1 MMVRRELGTGRWDK
15 ILMRKMTE
23 ISVADNYD
31 EAKEEWLATGR
42 VWWAGNGE
50 IPEWVSETN
59 HTGKCLCGHN
69 VVYHFEIV
77 NTENG
82 LTECVGSDH
91 INSYLI
97 MRQIAEELKVDLET
111 ITDAQVQ
118 EWIKVRVG
126 SMKEEAWWAENGD
139 NFRMM
144 FDKIKELD
152 LWENVYIGQQYYSS
166 KHRDYLYVKTIRKK
180 ASGQFGTTH
189 YKMGSIVWR
198 WNHPDNPKAQINT
211 TGIPSD
217 RIMQDLALLFIL
229 SDAKIEAMNK
239 EKARLLALEEETLRW
254 VEEQRIERERRNA
267 ERAEERRIADEKW
280 EAERPAREAK
290 RAERARLAE
299 IERLYVKER
308 KRLQRTNYLSEE
320 PSDIFINNCQLY
332 NIPVFDINFAVSDWE
347 LSFLS
352 SLKRQMSEKNM
363 TRLTQAQGRSLRELL
378 NNSPTDKQVTY
389 LRDLG
394 YQGEIPTKLFATRKI
409 KEMKENDE
417 K

>member
-254 VEEQRIERERRNA
+254 VEEQRIERERRIA

-280 EAERPAREAK
+280 EAERPAREA
-290 RAERARLAE
+290 RQAERARKAE
-299 IERLYVKER
+299 LERLAIKER
-308 KRLQRTNYLSEE
+308 KRLHRTNYLSEE

-347 LSFLS
+347 LQFLS

>member
-1 MMVRRELGTGRWDK
+1 MMVRRKLGTGRWDK

-50 IPEWVSETN
+50 IPDWVSQTN

-111 ITDAQVQ
+111 ITDAQVA

-152 LWENVYIGQQYYSS
+152 LWENVYLGERYYSS
-166 KHRDYLYVKTIRKK
+166 KHRLYLNVKTLRKK
-180 ASGQFGTTH
+180 ASGRFGTNN

-217 RIMQDLALLFIL
+217 RLMQDLALLFIL
-229 SDAKIEAMNK
+229 SDGKIQKMNEERAKLRDAEA
-239 EKARLLALEEETLRW
+239 ATVVWA
-254 VEEQRIERERRNA
+254 EEQRIERERLKA
-267 ERAEERRIADEKW
+267 ERAEKQRIADEKW
-280 EAERPAREAK
+280 EADRPAREARQAIQRRK
-290 RAERARLAE
+290 QEEERRLM
-299 IERLYVKER
+299 KER
-308 KRLQRTNYLSEE
+308 QRQRWISYLTVE
-320 PSDIFINNCQLY
+320 PTEQFINNCQLY
-332 NIPVFDINFAVSDWE
+332 NIPVFDINFAVTDWE
-347 LSFLS
+347 LEFLYGMKS
-352 SLKRQMSEKNM
+352 QMSEKRMRQITGN
-363 TRLTQAQGRSLRELL
+363 QARSLRALMID
-378 NNSPTDKQVTY
+378 SPTDKQVKY

-409 KEMKENDE
+409 TEMKENDE